1 MLKMLSKFRRIIK
14 LGLHSLIEHKLRS
27 FLTALG
33 VIFGVGSV
41 IAMLAIGEGASYEAR
56 EQIRTMGSANIII
69 RSVKPPSTG
78 GAARGALVTY
88 GLTYEDLLRIRDLY
102 PQIQIHVPA
111 REINMRLR
119 YNDVLAPGK
128 IVGTVPWAMTR
139 SSMKLQA
146 GRFIDTYDMKN
157 SDNAAVITAATARK
171 LFVLEYPIGKNFYI
185 GKEAYQVVGVIDDM
199 ASKSGGGGSDAS
211 KPSSSSSGNDA
222 GAAKEFYEVYI
233 PITAATRRFGQIIV
247 SHESGSRTMERVEL
261 HRLTLTAPSE
271 DAVPALAASVRATLQ
286 QNHKAV
292 DYELTV
298 PLELLK
304 QAEQT
309 KRIFNIVLGSIAAI
323 SLLVGGIGIMNIM
336 LASVTERTR
345 EIGIRRALGAT
356 RADIVVQFLVE
367 ALLLSLIGGLIG
379 VGLGISVPKLV
390 THLAG
395 LVTIIQADAIIL
407 AFSISLGTGIIFGL
421 YPAIRAAALSPI
433 EALRHE

>member
-69 RSVKPPSTG
+69 RSVKPPNTG
-78 GAARGALVTY
+78 GASRGALVTY
-88 GLTYEDLLRIRDLY
+88 GLTYEDLLRIRELY

-146 GRFIDTYDMKN
+146 GRFIDTYDMTN
-157 SDNAAVITAATARK
+157 SDNAAVITAATARR
-171 LFVLEYPIGKNFYI
+171 LFVLEYPVGKNFYI

-199 ASKSGGGGSDAS
+199 ASKSGGSDNS
-211 KPSSSSSGNDA
+211 RPSSSSSGKDA
-222 GAAKEFYEVYI
+222 GTAKEFYEVYI

-286 QNHKAV
+286 QNHKTV

-379 VGLGISVPKLV
+379 VGLGIAVPKLV

>member
-1 MLKMLSKFRRIIK
+1 MLKMLSKIRRIIK

-69 RSVKPPSTG
+69 RSVKPPNTG
-78 GAARGALVTY
+78 GASRGALVTY

-119 YNDVLAPGK
+119 YKDMLAPGK
-128 IVGTVPWAMTR
+128 IIGTVPWAMTR
-139 SSMKLQA
+139 SAMQLKA
-146 GRFIDTYDMKN
+146 GRFLDEYDLKG
-157 SDNAAVITAATARK
+157 SENAAVITEATARR
-171 LFVLEYPIGKNFYI
+171 LFVLEYPVGKNFYI
-185 GKEAYQVVGVIDDM
+185 GKEAYQVVGVIGTPSAKGKGDGEE
-199 ASKSGGGGSDAS
+199 AGGKDGA
-211 KPSSSSSGNDA
+211 
-222 GAAKEFYEVYI
+222 AAKEFFEVYI

-247 SHESGSRTMERVEL
+247 SNESGSRTMEKVEL

-286 QNHKAV
+286 QAHKTV

-356 RADIVVQFLVE
+356 RTDIVIQFLVE

-379 VGLGISVPKLV
+379 VGLGIAVPKVV

-395 LVTIIQADAIIL
+395 LVTIIQVDAIIL